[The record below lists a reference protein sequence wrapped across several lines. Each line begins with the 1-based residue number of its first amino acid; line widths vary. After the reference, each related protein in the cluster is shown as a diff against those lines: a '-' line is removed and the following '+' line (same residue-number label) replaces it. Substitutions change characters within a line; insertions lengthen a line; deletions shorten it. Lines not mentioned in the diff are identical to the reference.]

1 MSTAGIFDEEECTLT
16 AHSQS
21 TDDRKTHKRTDSEIH
36 KYSAL
41 WQVTWERIDCFLP
54 NLRQELFTPRSQ
66 SPAANIAQV
75 KTEPEK
81 VTAEEPRPAAP
92 ELPGVPVEGTIPY
105 FTVLKSSGSVPGNF
119 VSLNVQFLLET
130 FLRHSTECLLFIVF
144 SSLQINWK
152 KQTNQILSG
161 VPHLSGREAVASH
174 HLRVGDNSRSVWYY
188 SPRYLHLPTGAA
200 LQQASVL

>member
-1 MSTAGIFDEEECTLT
+1 MSILSLIPSFRFSDTKNSRLRCRPFSEKYLFHTSCFSSQFEAIPESLKNMLLVMSTAGIFDEEECTLT

-66 SPAANIAQV
+66 SPAANIVQV

-92 ELPGVPVEGTIPY
+92 ELPGMPVEGTIPY
-105 FTVLKSSGSVPGNF
+105 FTVL
-119 VSLNVQFLLET
+119 E
-130 FLRHSTECLLFIVF
+130 
-144 SSLQINWK
+144 
-152 KQTNQILSG
+152 
-161 VPHLSGREAVASH
+161 
-174 HLRVGDNSRSVWYY
+174 
-188 SPRYLHLPTGAA
+188 
-200 LQQASVL
+200 